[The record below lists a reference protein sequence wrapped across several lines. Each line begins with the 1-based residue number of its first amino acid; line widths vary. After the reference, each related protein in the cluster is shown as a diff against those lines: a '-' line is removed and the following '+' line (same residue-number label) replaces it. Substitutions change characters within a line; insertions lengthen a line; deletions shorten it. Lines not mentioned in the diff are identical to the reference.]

1 MYIMG
6 FTIKAEGREYLKLNK
21 NYLIVAN
28 HIGYIDIPLLQ
39 FFIHNNFFISH
50 HEVRED
56 SPFLNFIASK
66 AGSYFI
72 ERRNLQKLRKELR
85 DTTELLQKGFHVVMF
100 PEGTSTNGEKILP
113 FHPPFFSI
121 AIRSKT
127 PVLPVYINYEKIEH
141 QDLNIQNR
149 DLIYWYDNKTSFKDH
164 FLKLLQLKSINVN
177 VKFLPPLNPENKTS
191 RLLAKESR
199 EQIQKH
205 FTGFHYTEP
214 V

>member
-6 FTIKAEGREYLKLNK
+6 FTIKAEGREYLKKNK

-56 SPFLNFIASK
+56 SLFLNFIASQ
-66 AGSYFI
+66 AGAYFI

-85 DTTELLQKGFHVVMF
+85 ETTELLKKGFHVIMF
-100 PEGTSTNGEKILP
+100 PEGTSTNGNKILP

-121 AIRSKT
+121 AIHSKT
-127 PVLPVYINYEKIEH
+127 PVLPVYINYEKIEN
-141 QDLNIQNR
+141 QDFNIKNR
-149 DLIYWYDNKTSFKDH
+149 DLICWYDDKISFKNH
-164 FLKLLQLKSINVN
+164 FLKLLQLKSITVK
-177 VKFLPPLNPENKTS
+177 VKFLPPLPIENKTS
-191 RLLAKESR
+191 RLLATESR
-199 EQIQKH
+199 EQIEKY
-205 FTGFHYTEP
+205 FTGFHYTELA
-214 V
+214 